1 MFKFGT
7 LLRNNKR
14 NVQYLLLIGGIL
26 LFILLFTL
34 TFSIWG
40 IFGGIAIVIALIVP
54 TVIFCIIKYPKFGV
68 SFYLVLA
75 YVIMFVM
82 GFGINFPL
90 GTLMDGVLVLLI
102 ISFFINQKINPQWQI
117 FRNPVSVIILIW
129 ISYNL
134 IQVANPNAESRLAWV
149 YTIRSVA
156 GIMLSYFVFSY
167 HLNTLCILRIIIKLW
182 LCLSVFAA
190 LYAIKQEYF
199 GFFDYEQRALDSNP
213 LLRSLLFINGHW
225 RKSSIFSDPV
235 AFSYNMVASALL
247 CISLIFGPTTKKQK
261 TILGFLAFLFL
272 NVMLY
277 SGTRAAY
284 ILVPA
289 AMALLFIVKF
299 NGKMLL
305 YFSGFALFLSA
316 LIFVPTSSPSIQRF
330 QSAFR
335 PSDDASYNV
344 REINQKRIQPY
355 IKSHPLGGGLGA
367 TGVWG
372 VRFAP
377 YSFLAQFP
385 PDSGYVRVA
394 VELGWIGLFLICAL
408 FFIVLKTGIEN
419 YFLIQDPELKSYCL
433 AAVLIIFAISVGNFP
448 QEAIVQF
455 PLSVYFYMLI
465 ALTNVTLR
473 LDKEIT
479 RKRIQVKEHQIEP
492 Q

>member
-1 MFKFGT
+1 MPGLKLYASDGG
-7 LLRNNKR
+7 KKSS
-14 NVQYLLLIGGIL
+14 LLLIISGIV
-26 LFILLFTL
+26 LFVALFSL
-34 TFSIWG
+34 VFSIWG
-40 IFGGIAIVIALIVP
+40 IIGAAFILIGILAP
-54 TVIFCIIKYPKFGV
+54 TVIFTIVRYPKIGTV
-68 SFYLVLA
+68 FYLSLA
-75 YVIMFVM
+75 YLIMFMM

-90 GTLMDGVLVLLI
+90 GTLMDGVLVLLLI
-102 ISFFINQKINPQWQI
+102 TFFASQKTHPQWQN
-117 FRNPVSVIILIW
+117 FKNPVSIIILIW
-129 ISYNL
+129 ISYNVL
-134 IQVANPNAESRLAWV
+134 QIVNPNAESRLAWV

-156 GIMLSYFVFSY
+156 GVMLSYFVFNY
-167 HLNTLCILRIIIKLW
+167 HINSVKFIRIIIKLW
-182 LCLSVFAA
+182 LALSLFAA
-190 LYAIKQEYF
+190 LYAVKQEYI
-199 GFFDYEQRALDSNP
+199 GFFDFEQRALDSNP
-213 LLRSLLFINGHW
+213 LARSLLFINGHW

-235 AFSYNMVASALL
+235 AFSYNMVASSLL
-247 CISLIFGPTTKKQK
+247 CISLMFGPSSIKQK
-261 TILGFLAFLFL
+261 IVLGVLTFLFL

-289 AMALLFIVKF
+289 AMVLLFILKF
-299 NGKMLL
+299 NKRMLI
-305 YFSGFALFLSA
+305 YFSGFSLFMAA

-394 VELGWIGLFLICAL
+394 VELGWIGLFLICTL
-408 FFIVLKTGIEN
+408 FFVVLKTGIEN

-433 AAVLIIFAISVGNFP
+433 AALLIIFAISVGNFP

-465 ALTNVTLR
+465 AVLNITAR
-473 LDKEIT
+473 LDQDKKVINPT
-479 RKRIQVKEHQIEP
+479 FT
-492 Q
+492 